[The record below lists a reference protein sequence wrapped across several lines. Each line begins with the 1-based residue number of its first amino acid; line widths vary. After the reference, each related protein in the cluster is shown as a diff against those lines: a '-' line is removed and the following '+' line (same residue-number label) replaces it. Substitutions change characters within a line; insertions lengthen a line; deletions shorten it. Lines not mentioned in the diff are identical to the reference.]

1 MDNKTLNAASNPGLA
16 NKLAQEA
23 TADTNTAPEPAKI
36 KAPLDVVVDLPGGY
50 ISPDGEVYRT
60 AEVKELTGRDE
71 EAIVKANSLS
81 KAMLL
86 TLNRGTVSIGDLK
99 ATEDVLDKI
108 LAADRDAIMLG
119 IYRATF
125 GDTAELGAFCNG
137 CKDVKTV
144 SVDIA
149 EDIPIVKLN
158 DPLED
163 RRFKVQ
169 GRKSEYTVIL
179 PEGKAQRD
187 LATNTEK
194 TTSELDTLLL
204 EYCVVEIDGKT
215 VMGKAQIQNI
225 GLADRRTLLEEVISR
240 NPGPQFDDLSTTCP
254 DCGGEVVVPI
264 NLGTLFR
271 F

>member
-1 MDNKTLNAASNPGLA
+1 MDNNTVNAASNPGLA
-16 NKLAQEA
+16 NKLVQEA
-23 TADTNTAPEPAKI
+23 MTDTKPTPEPVKI

-71 EAIVKANSLS
+71 EAIVKANNLP
-81 KAMLL
+81 KAMLVAL
-86 TLNRGTVSIGDLK
+86 TRGTVSIGGVK

-108 LAADRDAIMLG
+108 LTADRDAIMLG

-125 GDTAELGAFCNG
+125 GDTAEMSTFCTG
-137 CKDVKTV
+137 CSESKIVQ
-144 SVDIA
+144 VDI
-149 EDIPIVKLN
+149 ENDIEVIKLN

-163 RRFKVQ
+163 RRFTIQ
-169 GRKSEYTVIL
+169 GRKSEYLLTL
-179 PEGKAQRD
+179 PEGKAQRELTSNSD
-187 LATNTEK
+187 K
-194 TTSELDTLLL
+194 TASELDTLLL
-204 EYCVVEIDGKT
+204 EYCVLQINGKQ
-215 VMGKAQIQNI
+215 VLGKAQIQNI
-225 GLADRRTLLEEVISR
+225 GLADRRTILKEIIKR
-240 NPGPQFDDLSTTCP
+240 NPGPQFNNLSATCP

>member
-1 MDNKTLNAASNPGLA
+1 MENKTLNAAANPGLA
-16 NKLAQEA
+16 NKLVQDAM
-23 TADTNTAPEPAKI
+23 ADTTPAPEPARI

-71 EAIVKANSLS
+71 EAIVKSTTIP

-86 TLNRGTVSIGDLK
+86 TLNRGTVKIGDVK

-125 GDTAELGAFCNG
+125 GDTAEVGAFCNG
-137 CKDVKTV
+137 CKDVKLV
-144 SVDIA
+144 AVDI
-149 EDIPIVKLN
+149 EQDIEVVKLD
-158 DPLED
+158 DPIEE

-169 GRKSEYTVIL
+169 GRRSEYTVTL
-179 PEGKAQRD
+179 PEGKAQKE
-187 LATNTEK
+187 LAMNAEK
-194 TTSELDTLLL
+194 TTSELDTTLL
-204 EYCVVEIDGKT
+204 EYCVLEIDGKA
-215 VMGKAQIQNI
+215 VLGKAQIQNI
-225 GLADRRTLLEEVISR
+225 GLADRRTLLEEIIKR
-240 NPGPQFDDLSTTCP
+240 NPGPKFDDLSTTCP

>member
-1 MDNKTLNAASNPGLA
+1 MDNKTLSAAANPDLA
-16 NKLAQEA
+16 NKLVQDAVAET
-23 TADTNTAPEPAKI
+23 TAAPEPAKI

-71 EAIVKANSLS
+71 EAIVKATSIP
-81 KAMLL
+81 KAMTIALA
-86 TLNRGTVSIGDLK
+86 RGTVKIGDVK
-99 ATEDVLDKI
+99 ATEEVLDKI

-125 GDTAELGAFCNG
+125 GDTTEIGAFCNG
-137 CKDVKTV
+137 CKEVKIV
-144 SVDIA
+144 EVDIVK
-149 EDIPIVKLN
+149 DIEVKRLE

-169 GRKSEYTVIL
+169 GRKSEFTVML
-179 PEGKAQRD
+179 PEGKAQRE
-187 LATNTEK
+187 LASSFEK
-194 TTSELDTLLL
+194 TSSELDTLLL
-204 EYCVVEIDGKT
+204 EYCVVEIDGRA
-215 VMGKAQIQNI
+215 VLGKAQIQNI
-225 GLADRRTLLEEVISR
+225 GLADRRKLLEEIITN
-240 NPGPQFDDLSTTCP
+240 NPGPQFDDISTTCP

>member
-1 MDNKTLNAASNPGLA
+1 MDNKTLNAAANPDLA

-23 TADTNTAPEPAKI
+23 IAETTPAPEAPKI

-60 AEVKELTGRDE
+60 AEVRELNGRDE
-71 EAIVKANSLS
+71 EAIVRASS
-81 KAMLL
+81 IPKAMTIALS
-86 TLNRGTVSIGDLK
+86 RGTVKIGEAK

-125 GDTAELGAFCNG
+125 GDTAEVGAFCNG
-137 CKDVKTV
+137 CKDTKIVE
-144 SVDIA
+144 VDIA
-149 EDIPIVKLN
+149 KDIEVKKLT
-158 DPLED
+158 DPLEE
-163 RRFKVQ
+163 RKFTVQ

-179 PEGKAQRD
+179 PEGKAQRE
-187 LATNTEK
+187 LAMSTDK
-194 TTSELDTLLL
+194 TSSELDTVLL
-204 EYCVVEIDGKT
+204 EYCVTEIDGRT
-215 VMGKAQIQNI
+215 VLGKAQIQNI
-225 GLADRRTLLEEVISR
+225 GIADRRILLEEIIKR

-254 DCGGEVVVPI
+254 DCGGKVVVPI

>member
-1 MDNKTLNAASNPGLA
+1 MENNTVNAISSPGLA

-23 TADTNTAPEPAKI
+23 LADTTPAPEPAKI

-71 EAIVKANSLS
+71 EAIVKASTLP
-81 KAMLL
+81 KAMMIALS
-86 TLNRGTVSIGDLK
+86 RGTVKIGEAK
-99 ATEDVLDKI
+99 ASEEVLDKI

-125 GDTAELGAFCNG
+125 GDTTEVGAYCNG
-137 CKDVKTV
+137 CTEVKIVQIDISKDIEVKRL
-144 SVDIA
+144 S
-149 EDIPIVKLN
+149 

-169 GRKSEYTVIL
+169 GRKDEYTVIL
-179 PEGKAQRD
+179 PEGKAQRE

-194 TTSELDTLLL
+194 TSSELDTILL
-204 EYCVVEIDGKT
+204 EYCVTEINGKL
-215 VMGKAQIQNI
+215 VLGKSQIQSI
-225 GLADRRTLLEEVISR
+225 GLADRRTLLEEIITK
-240 NPGPQFDDLSTTCP
+240 NPGPVFDDITTLCP

>member
-1 MDNKTLNAASNPGLA
+1 MENKTLNAASNPGLA
-16 NKLAQEA
+16 NKLVQEA
-23 TADTNTAPEPAKI
+23 VSNTNSEPEPVRI

-50 ISPDGEVYRT
+50 ITPDGEVYRT

-71 EAIVKANSLS
+71 EAIVKSSNLP
-81 KAMLL
+81 KAMLVA
-86 TLNRGTVSIGDLK
+86 LNRGTVSIGGVK

-108 LAADRDAIMLG
+108 LTADRDAIMLG

-125 GDTAELGAFCNG
+125 GDTAEMPAYCNG
-137 CKDVKTV
+137 CSTTKLV
-144 SVDIA
+144 SVDI
-149 EDIPIVKLN
+149 EKDIKVIKLE

-163 RRFKVQ
+163 RRFKIQ
-169 GRKSEYTVIL
+169 GRKFEYTVTL
-179 PEGKAQRD
+179 PEGKAQRE
-187 LATNTEK
+187 LTSNSEK

-204 EYCVVEIDGKT
+204 EYCVLEIEGRQ
-215 VMGKAQIQNI
+215 VLGKAQVQNI
-225 GLADRRTLLEEVISR
+225 GLADRRLILQEIVKR
-240 NPGPQFDDLSTTCP
+240 NPGPQFDDLSATCP